1 MKTQWHVV
9 CAALLTATLA
19 SSVLAQNPAEA
30 RRKPVTVEGKKSLPL
45 RVLVRP
51 FSNVYKEAK
60 EDSPKVQENVPAF
73 QPFYVYTQPPAS
85 DSEQP
90 TGWYEV
96 GGDNRGGV
104 IGWMR
109 AEDVMEWKQAMCLA
123 YTSPENREP
132 VLMFNDQKALAD
144 LAAAS
149 TEDRTAKVK
158 ALYATIQSK
167 EIPAEFPVVSMEPR
181 RAVSILNDKQF
192 YLLPILGHKEVELDG
207 REGRILRMAAA
218 TGKERGAT
226 TLQDSNVVAQV
237 TAGADA
243 RNTGLKDMKIE
254 IVYVMDMSASMQPYI
269 DATRKLIADT
279 SEQIG
284 KEPGLSERVRFGL
297 WGFRDS
303 ESIEGIEFNTKNF
316 TPELQDATA
325 FLQVLSG
332 VKEAKVGSQ
341 GIPEDMFSGVDDAM
355 RKTAWGDNTMRFI
368 VLVGDAPGHL
378 LGEKWNASGK
388 DETTLRL
395 FADDNKFNLFSILI
409 RSKEAEKFFE
419 LAEQQFKALGV
430 NRGTTEAAA
439 AFSIVDS
446 SKPEEFSGVS
456 AGLLSGFRALAQG
469 AAKGDVTEVIVDL
482 PWGGEE
488 KPAVSDATVPVEPAK
503 PETPA
508 EVVADASLRRD
519 TMIRAALVDWLG
531 EKEGVTS
538 PRDITAWVTDKD
550 LTDPAMQ
557 ALEVR
562 VLINKNQ
569 LDSLRTVLQEI
580 MAAGRRGQIAG
591 EDFFQALQSTSATL
605 SVTPEQIKNARNL
618 ASTGL
623 VPEFLLDLPYK
634 SRIMSMNNE
643 VWAGWSQ
650 DQQDEFLN
658 DIDAKISLYAAIH
671 DNPDGWVKL
680 NEGDDADESVHPVN
694 LEMLP

>member
-1 MKTQWHVV
+1 MKTQRQILLALAVASALFS
-9 CAALLTATLA
+9 AAQ
-19 SSVLAQNPAEA
+19 AQGPAET

-51 FSNVYKEAK
+51 RSNVYKEAK
-60 EDSPKVQENVPAF
+60 ADSPIVRENVPAF
-73 QPFYVYTQPPAS
+73 QPFYVYTQPPPS
-85 DSEQP
+85 DEAQP
-90 TGWYEV
+90 SGWYEV
-96 GGDNRGGV
+96 GADNRGGV

-132 VLMFNDQKALAD
+132 VLMFSEQKAIAD
-144 LAAAS
+144 LAAAETGER
-149 TEDRTAKVK
+149 TEKVK

-181 RAVSILNDKQF
+181 RAVSILNDDQF
-192 YLLPILGHKEVELDG
+192 YLLPILGHKEIELDG
-207 REGRILRMAAA
+207 REGRILRLAAA

-226 TLQDSNVVAQV
+226 TLQDTNVVAEV
-237 TAGADA
+237 TAEADA
-243 RNTGLKDMKIE
+243 KNTELKDMKVE

-269 DATRKLIADT
+269 DATRRLISDT

-303 ESIEGIEFNTKNF
+303 ESIEGIEFNTRNF

-325 FLQVLSG
+325 FLQTLSG

-355 RKTAWGDNTMRFI
+355 RKTAWSAEAMRFI
-368 VLVGDAPGHL
+368 ILVGDAPGHL
-378 LGEKWNASGK
+378 LGEKWNASGQ
-388 DETTLRL
+388 DENTLRL
-395 FADDNKFNLFSILI
+395 FADDNQFSLFSVLI

-419 LAEQQFKALGV
+419 LAERQFKTLGT
-430 NRGTTEAAA
+430 NRGTTEDQA
-439 AFSIVDS
+439 AFIVVDS
-446 SKPEEFSGVS
+446 AQPEEFSGVS
-456 AGLLSGFRALAQG
+456 AGLLAGFRKLASE
-469 AAKGDVTEVIVDL
+469 AAQGDVTEVIVDV
-482 PWGGEE
+482 PWGEE
-488 KPAVSDATVPVEPAK
+488 ATPAASDAVVTPGPAA

-508 EVVADASLRRD
+508 EVIKEAGLRRD
-519 TMIRAALVDWLG
+519 TMIRAALVEWLG

-591 EDFFQALQSTSATL
+591 EDFFEALQSTSATL

-618 ASTGL
+618 AATGL

-658 DIDAKISLYAAIH
+658 DVDAKISLYAAIH

-680 NEGDDADESVHPVN
+680 NEGDDADETVHPIN

>member
-51 FSNVYKEAK
+51 RSHIYKEAK

-85 DSEQP
+85 DNEQP
-90 TGWYEV
+90 SGWYEV

-132 VLMFNDQKALAD
+132 VLMFSDRKALAD
-144 LAAAS
+144 LAAAPA
-149 TEDRTAKVK
+149 EDRTAKVK

-181 RAVSILNDKQF
+181 RAVSILNEDQF
-192 YLLPILGHKEVELDG
+192 YLLPILGHKEIELDG
-207 REGRILRMAAA
+207 REGRILKMAAA
-218 TGKERGAT
+218 TGKERDAT
-226 TLQDSNVVAQV
+226 TLQDTNFVKQV
-237 TAGADA
+237 TAEADA

-254 IVYVMDMSASMQPYI
+254 IVYVMDLSASMQPYI
-269 DATRKLIADT
+269 DATRKLIADV
-279 SEQIG
+279 SEQVG

-469 AAKGDVTEVIVDL
+469 AAKGDVTEVIVDR

-531 EKEGVTS
+531 EKEGS
-538 PRDITAWVTDKD
+538 PPARHHRVGHRQGPDRSRHAGARGARADQQEPARLAAHRPAGDHGGRPARTDRRGG
-550 LTDPAMQ
+550 LLPGPAVNLGHAVGHPRADQ
-557 ALEVR
+557 ERPQPGLHRPGAGVPAR
-562 VLINKNQ
+562 PA
-569 LDSLRTVLQEI
+569 LQEPHHEHEQRGLGRLV
-580 MAAGRRGQIAG
+580 AGSAGR
-591 EDFFQALQSTSATL
+591 
-605 SVTPEQIKNARNL
+605 
-618 ASTGL
+618 
-623 VPEFLLDLPYK
+623 VPQ
-634 SRIMSMNNE
+634 RHRR
-643 VWAGWSQ
+643 Q
-650 DQQDEFLN
+650 DQPLRRD
-658 DIDAKISLYAAIH
+658 
-671 DNPDGWVKL
+671 P
-680 NEGDDADESVHPVN
+680 
-694 LEMLP
+694 